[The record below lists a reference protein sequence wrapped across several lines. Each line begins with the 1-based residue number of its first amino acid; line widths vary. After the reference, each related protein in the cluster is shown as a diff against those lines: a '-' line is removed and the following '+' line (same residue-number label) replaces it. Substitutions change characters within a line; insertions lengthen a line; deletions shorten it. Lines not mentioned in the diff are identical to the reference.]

1 MEFDLNQLLNGGWPV
16 WVAFAAMVLLLARGN
31 RDLGIS
37 NVLIELLTQILNG
50 PETHDHEKKADR
62 ARSLVRLSEHCRDCG
77 NDKIA
82 EQLLLSLPAV
92 IQPKKKEALK

>member
-16 WVAFAAMVLLLARGN
+16 WVAFAAVVLLLARGN
-31 RDLGIS
+31 RDLGLS

-77 NDKIA
+77 DDKMA
-82 EQLLLSLPAV
+82 EQLLLSLPAI
-92 IQPKKKEALK
+92 IQPQKKEGDK

>member
-1 MEFDLNQLLNGGWPV
+1 MNFDLNQLLNGGWPV

-77 NDKIA
+77 NEKMA
-82 EQLLLSLPAV
+82 EQLLLSLPAI
-92 IQPKKKEALK
+92 IQPKKKESAP

>member
-16 WVAFAAMVLLLARGN
+16 WVAFAAVVLLLARGN
-31 RDLGIS
+31 RDLGLS

-77 NDKIA
+77 NDKMA
-82 EQLLLSLPAV
+82 EQLLLSLPAI
-92 IQPKKKEALK
+92 IQPKKKEGDK

>member
-37 NVLIELLTQILNG
+37 NILIELLTQILNG

-77 NDKIA
+77 NDKMA

-92 IQPKKKEALK
+92 IQPKKKDS

>member
-16 WVAFAAMVLLLARGN
+16 WVAFSAMVLLLARGN

-50 PETHDHEKKADR
+50 PETHDHEKTADR